1 MFASFAG
8 SGPILNVPRF
18 ETRKALIITNLQNDS
33 FDTTRE
39 IVICE
44 PQDFVEKI
52 KAVIPYFRKIGDI
65 IWVRTE
71 FQEITSTG
79 PSTAHDA
86 TQRLQVDD
94 LIARQNDLPATDDEG
109 EDDGTEPPI
118 EASEY
123 FPSSRSKAA
132 MRRAS
137 AKTRSDQRKE
147 LYEVF
152 NASPGDDVDAYV
164 HKPRKGQPPQLYRP
178 GTYGAAI
185 ADDVLPYI
193 DEALDLMM
201 VKQHYSALDATPLLM
216 SLRMKLVT
224 HVYLCG
230 LLSNV
235 SIYAT
240 AADAVRHGFEV
251 TVVEDCIGYRSEAKH
266 IDAMRQMA
274 DVLGVS
280 GIDSEELIDESGGR
294 EPPDADIGFTGPGY
308 DGIPGAPEETFRQ
321 DPESAQHK
329 RDSLREAASASPTQN
344 FKKLLIGARSLPA
357 SAQMSPVQEPTLVS
371 TARVDQTEV
380 GVQHHGPQDT
390 EFSIPR
396 DPPSPQELATGGN
409 AKSTLGPGDR
419 LGDGD
424 SKIMYGA
431 LSSLLKE
438 TAFSKVKGEVGWQT
452 MRHRNG
458 EVPRRVAVQGE
469 VGKDGTTVPIYRHP
483 ADESPPLQPFTATV
497 DKIRAEVQ
505 NLLGQPFN
513 HALIQ
518 LYRDGQDNISEH
530 SDKVHC
536 ANIPQHH
543 TRS

>member
-8 SGPILNVPRF
+8 SGSVLNVPRF
-18 ETRKALIITNLQNDS
+18 ETRKALIIINLQNDS
-33 FDTTRE
+33 LDTSRE
-39 IVICE
+39 LVICE

-52 KAVIPYFRKIGDI
+52 KAVVPYFRKTGDI
-65 IWVRTE
+65 VWVRTE
-71 FQEITSTG
+71 FQEITSNS

-86 TQRLQVDD
+86 TQRLQVDNM
-94 LIARQNDLPATDDEG
+94 IARQNELHATDDEG
-109 EDDGTEPPI
+109 EDDEAEPPV
-118 EASEY
+118 EASDY

-152 NASPGDDVDAYV
+152 NANSDDDVDAYV

-185 ADDVLPYI
+185 ADDVLPFV
-193 DEALDLMM
+193 DEARDLIMI
-201 VKQHYSALDATPLLM
+201 KQHYSALDATPLLM

-251 TVVEDCIGYRSEAKH
+251 TVVEDCIGYRSAAKH

-274 DVLGVS
+274 DMLGVS

-294 EPPDADIGFTGPGY
+294 EPPDADVGFTGPGY
-308 DGIPGAPEETFRQ
+308 DGIPGAPQETTQ
-321 DPESAQHK
+321 DNRENAQQK
-329 RDSLREAASASPTQN
+329 TNCLQEAASASPTQN

-357 SAQMSPVQEPTLVS
+357 PAQGSPVQESALVN
-371 TARVDQTEV
+371 TARDDQMETA
-380 GVQHHGPQDT
+380 VQHHESQDSRPLT
-390 EFSIPR
+390 PR
-396 DPPSPQELATGGN
+396 DPPSPQGFAADGN
-409 AKSTLGPGDR
+409 TKSALGPGDR

-424 SKIMYGA
+424 SKIVYDA

-438 TAFSKVKGEVGWQT
+438 TGFSTVKGEVGWQT

-458 EVPRRVAVQGE
+458 EVPRKVAVQGE
-469 VGKDGTTVPIYRHP
+469 VGKDGITIPIYRHP
-483 ADESPPLQPFTATV
+483 ADESPPLQPFTAMV
-497 DKIRAEVQ
+497 DRIRAEVQ
-505 NLLGQPFN
+505 ILLGQPFN
-513 HALIQ
+513 HTLIQ

-530 SDKVHC
+530 SDKVHW
-536 ANIPQHH
+536 ANIPCH
-543 TRS
+543 RA

>member
-8 SGPILNVPRF
+8 SRPILNVPRF
-18 ETRKALIITNLQNDS
+18 ETRKALIIINLQNDS
-33 FDTTRE
+33 LDTSRE
-39 IVICE
+39 LVICE

-52 KAVIPYFRKIGDI
+52 KAMVPYFRKTGDI
-65 IWVRTE
+65 VWVRTE
-71 FQEITSTG
+71 FQEITSTS
-79 PSTAHDA
+79 PSIAHDA

-94 LIARQNDLPATDDEG
+94 LIARQNELPATDDEG
-109 EDDGTEPPI
+109 EDDGAEPPV
-118 EASEY
+118 EASDY

-152 NASPGDDVDAYV
+152 NANPDDDVDAYV
-164 HKPRKGQPPQLYRP
+164 HKPRKGQPPKLYRP

-185 ADDVLPYI
+185 ADDVLPVV
-193 DEALDLMM
+193 DEARDLIMI
-201 VKQHYSALDATPLLM
+201 KQHYSALDATPLLM

-274 DVLGVS
+274 DMLGVS

-294 EPPDADIGFTGPGY
+294 EPPDAEVGFKGPGY
-308 DGIPGAPEETFRQ
+308 DGILGAPEETVHQ
-321 DPESAQHK
+321 DPESAEHQT
-329 RDSLREAASASPTQN
+329 DSLRQAASASPTQN
-344 FKKLLIGARSLPA
+344 FKKLLIGTQSLPVP
-357 SAQMSPVQEPTLVS
+357 AQGSSLQEPAFVGT
-371 TARVDQTEV
+371 TRDGQTEGPV
-380 GVQHHGPQDT
+380 IHHEPQDPGP
-390 EFSIPR
+390 SIPR
-396 DPPSPQELATGGN
+396 NPPSPQDFAAGGN

-424 SKIMYGA
+424 SEIVYDA

-438 TAFSKVKGEVGWQT
+438 TAFSTVKGEVGWQT

-458 EVPRRVAVQGE
+458 DVPRKVAVQGE
-469 VGKDGTTVPIYRHP
+469 VGKDGITIPIYRHP
-483 ADESPPLQPFTATV
+483 ADESPPLQPFTAMV
-497 DKIRAEVQ
+497 DRIRAEVQ
-505 NLLGQPFN
+505 KLLGQPFN

-530 SDKVHC
+530 SDKVHW
-536 ANIPQHH
+536 ANIPRH
-543 TRS
+543 RA